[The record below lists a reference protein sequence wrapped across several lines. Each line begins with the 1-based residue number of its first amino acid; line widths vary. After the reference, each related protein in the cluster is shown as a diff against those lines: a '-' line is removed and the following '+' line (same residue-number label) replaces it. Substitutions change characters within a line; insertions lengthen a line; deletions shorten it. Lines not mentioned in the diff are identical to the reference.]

1 MYDIVLIG
9 AGPAGLTAALY
20 ARRAGKSAL
29 LLEGSGYGGQI
40 TLSPRVENYP
50 GFPQISGGELAD
62 RLLSQVLDLGAETD
76 FKTVSALERQGDGSL
91 RVTADDG
98 DAVFGRSVIVAAGV
112 RHRRLGLEHEER
124 LTGAGVSYCAVC
136 DGAFFAGADVAV
148 AGGGNTAL
156 QDALLLSSYCRTVH
170 LIHRRETFRGEA
182 RLVELLRG
190 RANVIFHTNAVVKA
204 LRGGE
209 ALSGLLLENTATA
222 AESALN
228 VSGLFVAVGQEPQND
243 AFRAAV
249 QTDEAG
255 YIVTDEDMATSAAG
269 VFAAGDCR
277 AKRVR
282 QLTTAVADGAVAA
295 LSACAYVDGQR

>member
-1 MYDIVLIG
+1 MYDIVIIG

-20 ARRAGKSAL
+20 ARRAEKSAL

-50 GFPQISGGELAD
+50 GFPQIGGGELAD
-62 RLLSQVLDLGAETD
+62 RLLSQALDLGAETD

-91 RVTADDG
+91 CVTADDG
-98 DAVFGRSVIVAAGV
+98 SETYGRSVIIAAGV

-209 ALSGLLLENTATA
+209 ALS
-222 AESALN
+222 
-228 VSGLFVAVGQEPQND
+228 
-243 AFRAAV
+243 
-249 QTDEAG
+249 
-255 YIVTDEDMATSAAG
+255 
-269 VFAAGDCR
+269 
-277 AKRVR
+277 
-282 QLTTAVADGAVAA
+282 
-295 LSACAYVDGQR
+295 LSLIHI